1 MLFNR
6 KIKTCAV
13 NATLSLCVACASGV
27 YAQVPA
33 TQEAPPPAQT
43 PAKMPYARMS
53 GAVMAKL
60 RVNYVAP
67 VYPQAAMDAH
77 IEGTVELHVI
87 VVNGI
92 VVKVD
97 AVSGPGILRQPAID
111 AVKQWTY
118 RKYMVNGQPAQV
130 ETTVTVNFSLQ
141 PSQP

>member
-1 MLFNR
+1 
-6 KIKTCAV
+6 
-13 NATLSLCVACASGV
+13 
-27 YAQVPA
+27 
-33 TQEAPPPAQT
+33 
-43 PAKMPYARMS
+43 
-53 GAVMAKL
+53 MAKL

-77 IEGTVELHVI
+77 VEGTVVLHAV

-92 VVKVD
+92 VVTVD
-97 AVSGPGILRQPAID
+97 AVSGPEILRQAAVD

-118 RKYMVNGQPAQV
+118 RKYLLNGQPAEV